1 MHAFILTSSCGRD
14 FGQPHHAFVT
24 LNLSRTFLVEALA
37 AYYRA
42 KKDAHDGRSALH
54 VKTYNDRVLEFSRT
68 HLFGLEDLDSA
79 RVLTWYL
86 STDEVRLAPDF
97 LEHNLTNDSASA
109 WLNINMDPTRATRGQ
124 VLRAVY
130 KEKDYTKLTID
141 DEACWGQKCGDTNGT
156 VRDFYWSEDGS
167 PFKGDPTTKKKLIP
181 DFGENDRHAAKTL
194 EQAKDEAAGIR
205 EELGMELPAGARL
218 LPSVD
223 VDDCSL
229 PKAPSEPACL
239 RDAQGHHNDER
250 DADALLTFLT
260 HRGYRPS
267 DPVRFDA
274 KAAKEK
280 VVRQRKSAVKQKND
294 IERIRL
300 SGTTAEDN
308 AGLGYEEEETEDV
321 QLWEGLDVEEKGDEE
336 DTDEGQ
342 QEEEGGTGMDEAPAS
357 DDAAP
362 Q

>member
-1 MHAFILTSSCGRD
+1 M
-14 FGQPHHAFVT
+14 
-24 LNLSRTFLVEALA
+24 A

-156 VRDFYWSEDGS
+156 VRDFYWAEDGS

-321 QLWEGLDVEEKGDEE
+321 QLWEGLDVEETGDEE

-342 QEEEGGTGMDEAPAS
+342 QEEESGTEMEQAPAS
-357 DDAAP
+357 DDAVP